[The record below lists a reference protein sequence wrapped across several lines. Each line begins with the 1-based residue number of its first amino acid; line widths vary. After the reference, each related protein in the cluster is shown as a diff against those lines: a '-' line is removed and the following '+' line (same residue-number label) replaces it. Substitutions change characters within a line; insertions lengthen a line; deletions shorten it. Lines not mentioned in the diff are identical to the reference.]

1 MKTVKIE
8 VPIARQFMKHYK
20 ELSDWERVTEATKAI
35 DEVKAIRKEIFN
47 RPVSNKMKII
57 DEWLEINSKPITYV
71 YDRPSQLFEE
81 NQIDQKVKKAGYGQL
96 RILEP

>member
-57 DEWLEINSKPITYV
+57 DECNKAI
-71 YDRPSQLFEE
+71 
-81 NQIDQKVKKAGYGQL
+81 KKLKKIRGYSL
-96 RILEP
+96 NATKND